1 MCRLF
6 KRTSVAWFV
15 AAGILACSQIFFS
28 LLLPNGYTL
37 HVFSDGLQTLLLLAC
52 YLTTLPN
59 QVGGRGSSS
68 TFWTLL
74 SLGFALWLLNQVLW
88 TFYEAVLQAPPPSGF
103 WGDVV
108 LYLHVVPMMMA
119 LAVRPH
125 VHQDENPS
133 LLHIANAG
141 MVIVWWLYLYLYFVT
156 PWRTIAHLPSWWDQ
170 NYNVVYGAANI
181 SLALLAGV
189 SLWKSA
195 GKWRTLY
202 AHLFAAASLYAVGS
216 FMASVAIDK
225 GDYYSGS
232 VYDIPLVLALA
243 WYAGLGLVARD
254 LGLNRQAAEDQP
266 STRLV
271 WGTPLAVAAVL
282 SVPIVELREMF
293 VSDVPAAMVT
303 YRSLLSVATTLI
315 LFGFFLLRGKALRRV
330 RSSRLAL
337 AAANAGSSG
346 A

>member
-1 MCRLF
+1 LF
-6 KRTSVAWFV
+6 QRASVAWFT
-15 AAGILACSQIFFS
+15 AAGILVCGQVFFT

-37 HVFSDGLQTLLLLAC
+37 HVISDGLQTLLLLAC

-68 TFWTLL
+68 MFWTLL

-88 TFYEAVLQAPPPSGF
+88 TFYEGVLQAPPASGF
-103 WGDVV
+103 WGDFV
-108 LYLHVVPMMMA
+108 LYLHVLPMMMA

-125 VHQDENPS
+125 LDQKHNPT
-133 LLHIANAG
+133 LLNAANAG

-156 PWRTIAHLPSWWDQ
+156 PWREIAHLPSWWDQ

-181 SLALLAGV
+181 ALALLAGV
-189 SLWKSA
+189 ALWKSA

-202 AHLFAAASLYAVGS
+202 ANVFGAASLYAVGS
-216 FMASVAIDK
+216 FMASAAIDR

-232 VYDIPLVLALA
+232 LYDIPLVLALA

-254 LGLNRQAAEDQP
+254 LGLKTAEAEEPAAH
-266 STRLV
+266 RKA

-282 SVPIVELREMF
+282 SVPIIELREMF
-293 VSDVPAAMVT
+293 VSDTPANMVT
-303 YRSLLSVATTLI
+303 YRTLLSVGTTLV
-315 LFGFFLLRGKALRRV
+315 LFGLFVLRGRALRKPRA
-330 RSSRLAL
+330 SRLVISDAR
-337 AAANAGSSG
+337 AT
-346 A
+346 